1 MNILLDEHK
10 VILIDLI
17 KSKIDFILVG
27 GYAVIYHGYGRT
39 TGDMGVWLKPDNEN
53 WDKLIPVLE
62 TFGIV
67 PGDLEQIKKMDFTQA
82 LAFHIDEPP
91 RRVDF
96 LTKIV
101 GLTYSEADAKK
112 VFLPL
117 GEFRVPVLHLDDLI
131 VNKLIS
137 GRAKDKADVEE
148 LQKIIKLKKE

>member
-10 VILIDLI
+10 AILIQLL
-17 KSKIDFILVG
+17 KSNVDFILIG

-39 TGDMGVWLKPDNEN
+39 TGDMDIWLKPDNEN
-53 WDKLIPVLE
+53 RDKLIPVLRSL
-62 TFGIV
+62 GIL
-67 PGDLEQIKKMDFTQA
+67 DEDIEQISTMDFTTV

-91 RRVDF
+91 KRVDF

-101 GLTYSEADAKK
+101 GLTFREANEKK

-117 GEFRVPVLHLDDLI
+117 GELQVPVLHIDDLI

-137 GRAKDKADVEE
+137 GRAKDNADVEE
-148 LQKIIKLKKE
+148 LQKIMRLKKK